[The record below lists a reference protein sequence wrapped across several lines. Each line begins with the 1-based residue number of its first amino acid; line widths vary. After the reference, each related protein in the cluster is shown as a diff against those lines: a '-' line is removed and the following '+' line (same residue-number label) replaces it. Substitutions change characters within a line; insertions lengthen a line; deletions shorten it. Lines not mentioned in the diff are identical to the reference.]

1 LEYHYLRQN
10 ISQRHALHCP
20 DALSS
25 ESEPPMK
32 IVVISD
38 IHGNAF
44 ALDKV
49 LADLQDEA
57 YDYIVCLGDAIQGGP
72 QPAETVALLR
82 QIGCPIV
89 MGNADAWL
97 LTGVETGEPITG
109 ERKIKLDAIR
119 DWSLSRLSETDRSF
133 IAGFQSTVEIPLDDG
148 RSLLCFHGSPNSF
161 DEIILPTTPELG
173 FHALLS
179 PYLPHLM
186 TGGHTHM
193 QHVRRIGA
201 SDSFF
206 FNPGSVGI
214 AYTHQQADKDFRAD
228 PWAEYAMLSARNGRV
243 TLEFRRV
250 PYDVAALLDIYRAS
264 GRPYLEDA
272 VSQYRK

>member
-1 LEYHYLRQN
+1 
-10 ISQRHALHCP
+10 
-20 DALSS
+20 
-25 ESEPPMK
+25 MK
-32 IVVISD
+32 IAIISD

-44 ALDKV
+44 ALEQV
-49 LADLQDEA
+49 ITDLQGEA
-57 YDYIVCLGDAIQGGP
+57 VDQIVCLGDAIQGGP
-72 QPAETVALLR
+72 QPAETVARLR

-97 LTGVETGEPITG
+97 LTGVETDGGTIPEA
-109 ERKIKLDAIR
+109 RKVKLDVIR
-119 DWSLSRLSETDRSF
+119 EWSLTKLSADDRAF
-133 IAGFQSTVEIPLDDG
+133 IAGFVSTIEIPLEGG
-148 RSLLCFHGSPNSF
+148 RSLLCFHGSPTSF

-214 AYTHQQADKDFRAD
+214 AYTHQQADGDFRAD
-228 PWAEYAMLSARNGRV
+228 PWAEYAMLNVHNGRV
-243 TLEFRRV
+243 ALEFRRV
-250 PYDVAALLDIYRAS
+250 PYDVGLLLDIYRAS

-272 VSQYRK
+272 VIQYRK